1 MNDYYRF
8 VKELSDRNED
18 YVFLNSDE
26 GKMLSVF
33 KVMFQGANKVFR
45 VFAGSLCNDT
55 TDNKEYIDAVSEFLE
70 RGGKLRVLLNNF
82 DEKKAFQSDLFR
94 RLYYYVTKGK
104 EVRIRTTNEKPYITS
119 GDDRINVHFSVG
131 DEKSYRIEQD
141 IEKRT
146 AVCNMNGEEQ
156 AKDMARLFDKIFE
169 NYYVKEVDLKLLF
182 ERG

>member
-8 VKELSDRNED
+8 VKELSEKNEN
-18 YVFLNSDE
+18 YVFFNSDE

-33 KVMFQGANKVFR
+33 SVMFQGASKEFR
-45 VFAGSLCNDT
+45 IFAGSLCNET
-55 TDNKEYIDAVSEFLE
+55 TDSKSYIEAVSDFLE
-70 RGGKLRVLLNNF
+70 RGGKLRILLNNYN
-82 DEKKAFQSDLFR
+82 EKKAFQSDLFR

-104 EVRIRTTNEKPYITS
+104 TVKIRTTNEKPYITS

-146 AVCNMNGEEQ
+146 AVCNMNGESQ

-169 NYYVKEVDLKLLF
+169 NYYVKDVDLKSLF